1 MAEYERYAKDN
12 LPRNA
17 HDYYA
22 SGSNDMITLRENRD
36 AFSRLRLIPRIL
48 VDVSNIDMSTTV
60 LGEKVSSPLCIA
72 PTAMQQMAH
81 PDGEKA
87 TSRAAAKAGT
97 LMTLSSWSTVNL
109 EDVAAAA
116 PAGYRWFQ
124 LYVYKD
130 RAITQDLV
138 KRAEKAGYK
147 ALAVTVDT
155 PILGRREADI
165 RNKFSLPAHLTM
177 GNFAKAGGAHASGT
191 KSAGSSGS
199 GLASYVA
206 SLIDRTLTWDDI
218 AWLVSQSVSGLGFPQ
233 ELHTLF
239 AVPPL
244 IPSPS
249 SSSSSTLFR
258 LRTITTMKIVVKGV
272 LGVDDALA
280 AVKSGVDGIWVS
292 NHGARQLDTT
302 PATIEV
308 LSDVCRAVA
317 GRCEVYLDGG
327 ITRGTD
333 IFKAVAL
340 GARAVF
346 IGRPVLWGLAHS
358 GEEGV
363 TNVVKLLKDEFN
375 LAMALSGCVTIADI
389 KPSMVR
395 TAHQLSSKI

>member
-1 MAEYERYAKDN
+1 LHLQLSIATFLRFRHILADSSPLSFAFFSGPAPLNVAEYERYAKDN

-36 AFSRLRLIPRIL
+36 AFARLRLIPRIL

-60 LGEKVSSPLCIA
+60 LGEKVSSPLCVA

-87 TSRAAAKAGT
+87 TSRASAKHAT
-97 LMTLSSWSTVNL
+97 LMTLSSWSTVAL

-130 RAITQDLV
+130 RAVTQDLV
-138 KRAEKAGYK
+138 KRAERAGYK

-155 PILGRREADI
+155 PILGRREADL

-191 KSAGSSGS
+191 KSAGNSGS

-218 AWLVSQSVSGLGFPQ
+218 AWYVF
-233 ELHTLF
+233 TF
-239 AVPPL
+239 
-244 IPSPS
+244 
-249 SSSSSTLFR
+249 
-258 LRTITTMKIVVKGV
+258 IV
-272 LGVDDALA
+272 
-280 AVKSGVDGIWVS
+280 
-292 NHGARQLDTT
+292 
-302 PATIEV
+302 
-308 LSDVCRAVA
+308 RAV
-317 GRCEVYLDGG
+317 GCGHHLFSFSSYL
-327 ITRGTD
+327 
-333 IFKAVAL
+333 FL
-340 GARAVF
+340 
-346 IGRPVLWGLAHS
+346 
-358 GEEGV
+358 
-363 TNVVKLLKDEFN
+363 
-375 LAMALSGCVTIADI
+375 
-389 KPSMVR
+389 
-395 TAHQLSSKI
+395 

>member
-1 MAEYERYAKDN
+1 
-12 LPRNA
+12 
-17 HDYYA
+17 
-22 SGSNDMITLRENRD
+22 MITLRENRD

-87 TSRAAAKAGT
+87 TSRASAKAGT
-97 LMTLSSWSTVNL
+97 LMTLSSWSTINL
-109 EDVAAAA
+109 EEVAAAA

-191 KSAGSSGS
+191 KSAGASGS

-218 AWLVSQSVSGLGFPQ
+218 AWSVSVQHRLEQRFPPRNCTHV
-233 ELHTLF
+233 LPFLRMLMS
-239 AVPPL
+239 P
-244 IPSPS
+244 PS
-249 SSSSSTLFR
+249 SFSPTLFR

-272 LGVDDALA
+272 LGVEDALA
-280 AVKSGVDGIWVS
+280 AVKCGVDGVWVS

-375 LAMALSGCVTIADI
+375 LAMALSGCVTVADI

>member
-1 MAEYERYAKDN
+1 MSNLASGPLGPVAEQYPTPYGAGPTPLNVAEYEKYAKDN
-12 LPRNA
+12 LPKNA

-48 VDVSNIDMSTTV
+48 VDVSSIDMQTTV
-60 LGEKVSSPLCIA
+60 LGEKVSSPICIA

-87 TSRAAAKAGT
+87 TSRAAHRHAT
-97 LMTLSSWSTVNL
+97 LMTLSSWSTIAL
-109 EDVAAAA
+109 EDVAGAA
-116 PAGYRWFQ
+116 PGGYRWFQ

-130 RAITQDLV
+130 RAVTLDLI

-218 AWLVSQSVSGLGFPQ
+218 AWL
-233 ELHTLF
+233 
-239 AVPPL
+239 
-244 IPSPS
+244 
-249 SSSSSTLFR
+249 
-258 LRTITTMKIVVKGV
+258 RTVTNMKIVVKGV

-280 AVKSGVDGIWVS
+280 SVKAGVDGIWVS

-308 LSDVCRAVA
+308 LSDIVRAVA

-327 ITRGTD
+327 VTRGTD
-333 IFKAVAL
+333 VFKAIAL

-346 IGRPVLWGLAHS
+346 IGRPSLWGLAHS

-363 TNVVKLLKDEFN
+363 YNVLKLLKDEFH
-375 LAMALSGCVTIADI
+375 LAMALSGCTTTAEI

-395 TAHQLSSKI
+395 TAFQMSSKI